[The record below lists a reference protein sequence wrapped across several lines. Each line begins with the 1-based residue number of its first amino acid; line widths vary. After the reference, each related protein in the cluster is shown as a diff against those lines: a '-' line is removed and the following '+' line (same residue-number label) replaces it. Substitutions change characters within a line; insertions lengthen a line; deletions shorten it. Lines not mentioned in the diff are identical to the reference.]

1 MKKRIVWLDFA
12 RAFAIFIVVA
22 IHSIERVYDLEYAQL
37 MNIGKVSLLFFDIV
51 VTIGRI
57 GVPIFVAITGYLLLD
72 RDYSSGKKILD
83 FYKKHLLPLWL
94 TTAVW
99 ILIYSAVDF
108 AKGTLKTDI
117 FDIIKEVLLLKTY
130 IMGHMWYMPMI
141 LGIYV
146 ALPFVSNALRNIS
159 SKVIAIPF
167 CIVLFLYF
175 GFNLINVLESTFGF
189 DLAFENKLDT
199 SFLGGIYGVYLVFGL
214 FCKRGDLK
222 KIKTPIVWAI
232 SVLGSV
238 STLLMIWTANSHGFD
253 FQLWYDFPG
262 LFFASMFAFEG
273 FSRINTESK
282 VLKAVTPFVTKISV
296 LSLGIY
302 FIHKPIIN
310 EVGPVI
316 LRLGLG
322 RGISFVIVMAI
333 ASVCAFI
340 LAFILSKIPFVKKLL
355 LYIK

>member
-12 RAFAIFIVVA
+12 RAFAIFVVVA
-22 IHSIERVYDLEYAQL
+22 IHSIEKVYDLEFAEL
-37 MNIGKVSLLFFDIV
+37 MNIDKGSLLFYYIV

-57 GVPIFVAITGYLLLD
+57 GVPIFLAITGYLLLD

-94 TTAVW
+94 TTALW

-108 AKGTLKTDI
+108 AKGTLKEDA
-117 FDIIKEVLLLKTY
+117 FDVIKDVLFLKTY
-130 IMGHMWYMPMI
+130 VMGHMWYMPMI
-141 LGIYV
+141 IGIYV
-146 ALPFVSNALRNIS
+146 ALPFVSNALKNIS

-167 CIVLFLYF
+167 CIVSLLYF
-175 GFNLINVLESTFGF
+175 GFNFVNVLEGTFGF
-189 DLAFENKLDT
+189 NLALENKLDT
-199 SFLGGIYGVYLVFGL
+199 SFLGGIYGVYLIFGL

-222 KIKTPIVWAI
+222 NIKTPIIWAV

-238 STLLMIWTANSHGFD
+238 FTLFMVWTANSRGCD
-253 FQLWYDFPG
+253 FKLWYDFPG

-273 FSRINTESK
+273 FSRLNTENK
-282 VLKAVTPFVTKISV
+282 VLKSITPFVSKISV

-310 EVGPVI
+310 ELVPVM
-316 LRLGLG
+316 LGIGFEREL
-322 RGISFVIVMAI
+322 SFVIVLAVTSVLSFVI
-333 ASVCAFI
+333 A
-340 LAFILSKIPFVKKLL
+340 LILSKIPFVKKIL

>member
-12 RAFAIFIVVA
+12 RAFAIFVVVA
-22 IHSIERVYDLEYAQL
+22 IHSVERVYDLEYAEM

-57 GVPIFVAITGYLLLD
+57 GVPIFLAITGYLLLD

-83 FYKKHLLPLWL
+83 FYKKHLLPLWV
-94 TTAVW
+94 TTALW
-99 ILIYSAVDF
+99 ILIYSAMDF
-108 AKGTLKTDI
+108 AKGTLKTDA

-146 ALPFVSNALRNIS
+146 ALPFVSNALKNIS

-175 GFNLINVLESTFGF
+175 GFCLVNVLQNTFGF
-189 DLAFENKLDT
+189 DLALENKLDT
-199 SFLGGIYGVYLVFGL
+199 SFLGGIYGVYLIFGL
-214 FCKRGDLK
+214 FCKRGNLK
-222 KIKTPIVWAI
+222 KIKTPIIWAV
-232 SVLGSV
+232 SALGSA
-238 STLLMIWTANSHGFD
+238 STLLMILVANSRGYD

-273 FSRINTESK
+273 FSRINTENK
-282 VLKAVTPFVTKISV
+282 ALKAITPLIRKISV

-310 EVGPVI
+310 ELGPVV
-316 LRLGLG
+316 LRLGMG
-322 RGISFVIVMAI
+322 RGISFVIVMAVTSVSAFVI
-333 ASVCAFI
+333 A
-340 LAFILSKIPFVKKLL
+340 LILSKIPFIKKLL